1 MLVYKSLQVYEAGKL
16 EDKRNGG
23 LSEATKTA
31 DVFSRCL
38 DRVKKSRNKRQ
49 CRGSITKTRQQ
60 KNYMGPEKG
69 AEKILRLCL

>member
-31 DVFSRCL
+31 DVFGRCL
-38 DRVKKSRNKRQ
+38 DRVKKSRNKKNNAEEAPPR
-49 CRGSITKTRQQ
+49 RGNRRTIWENSEALFVID
-60 KNYMGPEKG
+60 
-69 AEKILRLCL
+69 